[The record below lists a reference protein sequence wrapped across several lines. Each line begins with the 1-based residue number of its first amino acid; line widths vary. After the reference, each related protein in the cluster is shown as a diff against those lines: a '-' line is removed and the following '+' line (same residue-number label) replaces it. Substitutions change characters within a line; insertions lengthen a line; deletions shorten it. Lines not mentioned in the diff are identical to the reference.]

1 MRSPIAHSKSR
12 DFRARGIAGTRAV
25 LLALDC
31 DTDRLAGFR
40 GFSIWREEKGVP
52 TSGRWL
58 RSLKVFKSVV
68 PDPLPASGKNAPYY
82 TTHDH
87 PIQSFLWGDYGAE
100 PDTAYVFRIVP
111 RYGKAGA
118 LRDELAD
125 HLVVEV
131 KTEAEAV
138 VDGHGVWFNRGAIA
152 SQAFS
157 REFGDISPADHVDDL
172 DAPVT
177 KWLSRGLAEACIA
190 FIDGVRKGE
199 ELVGCVYEFTYLPVL
214 RAIRSAIQRGVHV
227 RLSYHA
233 TKANDE
239 AIARAKLPRTSKGS
253 QVLFPRTKPKIP
265 HNKFLVHVRKK
276 GPRAVWTGSTNLTP
290 SGFLGQSNVGHL
302 IEDATV
308 ARSYYD
314 YFLALAPDPTLAKA
328 REKAVG
334 LSPHPPELVPASSTT
349 TVFSPRASSQ
359 MLEWYGNRISDAAQ
373 GVMFTGAFGINERLL
388 PPLTKDRDFLRFVM
402 LEKRPAAAESKQLRS
417 DRDLVVAYGAEL
429 GRTTVYRDNK
439 FQKLPIDDFSLDKW
453 FRREEHFRKQ
463 GNIFFV
469 HTKILLID
477 PLSDDPLVCTGSA
490 NYSKNSLT
498 ANDENMLLIRGAT
511 RVADIYLT
519 EFDRLFRHFY
529 FRNVANEIESKGE
542 DAKDAFLDESEGGTE
557 VWTKSYFK
565 PGAFKT
571 RRREMFFVPTKR
583 KWTTTA
589 TKRKKFETS
598 DEA

>member
-1 MRSPIAHSKSR
+1 MRSPIAHSKSG
-12 DFRARGIAGTRAV
+12 DFQARGIAGTRAV
-25 LLALDC
+25 LLALNC
-31 DTDRLAGFR
+31 NAARIKGFR
-40 GFSIWREEKGVP
+40 GFSIWREKKGAP

-68 PDPLPASGKNAPYY
+68 PDPLPATGRNAPRY

-87 PIQSFLWGDYGAE
+87 PIQSFLWSDYTAD
-100 PDTAYVFRIVP
+100 PDTTYVFRIVP
-111 RYGKAGA
+111 RYGSAGA
-118 LRDELAD
+118 LRDDTAD
-125 HLVVEV
+125 HLKLEV
-131 KTEAEAV
+131 TTEAEAV

-157 REFGDISPADHVDDL
+157 REFGDISPADHVHDL

-190 FIDGVRKGE
+190 FIDGIPKGN
-199 ELVGCVYEFTYLPVL
+199 ELVGCLYEFTYQPVL
-214 RAIRSAIQRGVHV
+214 TAIKSAIKRGVRV

-233 TKANDE
+233 TNANE
-239 AIARAKLPRTSKGS
+239 KAIAAAKLPRTSKGA
-253 QVLFPRTKPKIP
+253 QVLLPRTKPKIP

-276 GPRAVWTGSTNLTP
+276 GPHAVWTGSTNITP

-302 IEDATV
+302 IEDV
-308 ARSYYD
+308 AVAQSYYD
-314 YFLALAPDPTLAKA
+314 YFLALSADPTLSKA
-328 REKAVG
+328 QDQAVA
-334 LSPHPPELVPASSTT
+334 LSPHPPELIPASSTT
-349 TVFSPRASSQ
+349 TVFSPRHSSN
-359 MLEWYGNRISDAAQ
+359 MLEWYGNRIADAAE

-388 PPLTKDRDFLRFVM
+388 PRLTKDRDFLRFVM
-402 LEKRPAAAESKQLRS
+402 LEKRPNPAESKQLRS

-429 GRTTVYRDNK
+429 GRTTIYRNKK
-439 FQKLPIDDFSLDKW
+439 FQKLPIADFSLDKW
-453 FRREEHFRKQ
+453 FRHEEHFRKQ

-490 NYSKNSLT
+490 NYSKNSLV

-529 FRNVANEIESKGE
+529 FRNVANEIEAKGG
-542 DAKDAFLDESEGGTE
+542 DAKDAFLDESDGGAAA
-557 VWTKSYFK
+557 WTRSYFK
-565 PGAFKT
+565 AGAFKT
-571 RRREMFFVPTKR
+571 RRREMFFVSANK
-583 KWTTTA
+583 KWA
-589 TKRKKFETS
+589 AAAAKRKKFETS
-598 DEA
+598 DEK